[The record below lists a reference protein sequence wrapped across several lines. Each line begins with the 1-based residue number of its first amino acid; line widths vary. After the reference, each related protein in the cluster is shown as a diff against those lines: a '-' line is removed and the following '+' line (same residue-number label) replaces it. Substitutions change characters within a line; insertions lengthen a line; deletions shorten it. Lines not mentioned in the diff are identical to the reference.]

1 MLSRSNRQSGFTLVE
16 LLVVIAII
24 GVLVALLL
32 PAVQAA
38 REAARRT
45 DCTNRMKQF
54 GVALHN
60 YHDTHNVFPP
70 AQVDSSSCTGGNK
83 PTTGSNL
90 NGLVLLLPFLEQ
102 SNLHD
107 SLDFRY
113 AFDDYNTAGISLA
126 GGNATTNGAR
136 INIEVDI
143 FTCPSDIGPS
153 GASTSTTYN
162 PPSGTP
168 DQRTNYDFIT
178 YYLHYNTCG
187 YWQQRGIDRT
197 MFDDNS
203 DCKFADITDGT
214 SNTVAMAETR
224 KACCANG
231 NNASWGGRGWVQNG
245 LSLRYSAPNNTTRS
259 GVDYKPRLGNW
270 AYTGSFHPG
279 GMQVLLGDASV
290 RFMPDTIN
298 ATTRLNL
305 ERIGDGAV
313 LATW

>member
-1 MLSRSNRQSGFTLVE
+1 MLSRANRIRNERGFTLVE

-54 GVALHN
+54 GLALHN
-60 YHDTHNVFPP
+60 YHDTHSVFPP
-70 AQVDSSSCTGGNK
+70 AQIDSSSCTAGFK

-90 NGLVLLLPFLEQ
+90 NGLVLLLPFMEQ

-107 SLDFRY
+107 TLDFGS
-113 AFDDYNTAGISLA
+113 AFDDYNPAGISLA
-126 GGNATTNGAR
+126 GGGAAANGAK
-136 INIEVDI
+136 INIELAM

-168 DQRTNYDFIT
+168 DQRTNYDFIV
-178 YYLHYNTCG
+178 YYANYNTCS
-187 YWQQRGIDRT
+187 YWSQRGIERT

-203 DCKFADITDGT
+203 RCRFADISDGT

-224 KACCANG
+224 KACCSNGSNAN
-231 NNASWGGRGWVQNG
+231 WGGRGWVQNG
-245 LSLRYSAPNNTTRS
+245 LSLRYSAPNNVTAGTQ
-259 GVDYKPRLGNW
+259 RLANW

-290 RFMPDTIN
+290 RFMPDTID
-298 ATTRLNL
+298 ALVRTNL

-313 LATW
+313 VQSW